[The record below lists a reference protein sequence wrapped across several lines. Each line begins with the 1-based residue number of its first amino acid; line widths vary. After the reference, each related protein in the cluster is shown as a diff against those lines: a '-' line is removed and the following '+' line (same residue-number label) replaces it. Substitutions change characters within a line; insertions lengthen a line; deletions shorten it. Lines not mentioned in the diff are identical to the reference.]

1 MSVSRIQALFSSS
14 VIRSTCLV
22 LCKVVKMWSNS
33 REWCLHLLLTPQFGL
48 ISMFLLQ
55 AVLPNNNVVAVKQ
68 LFLKTQEVIDSFIN
82 EVVLITNLQHRNLV
96 NLKGF
101 CVSGREMLLVYEYVD
116 NQDLDKVLLSKLNS
130 SIRYTKLMWN
140 VWLKFYNIIY
150 KFIKQTCGL

>member
-1 MSVSRIQALFSSS
+1 
-14 VIRSTCLV
+14 
-22 LCKVVKMWSNS
+22 
-33 REWCLHLLLTPQFGL
+33 
-48 ISMFLLQ
+48 MFLLQ